1 MNKREINQKLIVNYK
16 NHLIDEEKS
25 LATITKYIRD
35 IEKFYQYAD
44 KKEVTKE
51 LVKLYKEELM
61 KSYKPTSI
69 NSMLAALNQFFEYNG
84 WLECKIKELK
94 IQKRVFLEESKEL
107 SKDEYKRLVNAARKQ
122 KNERL
127 YVLLQAICS
136 TGIRVSEHR
145 YITVQALKD
154 GYAQIYNKG
163 KGNEYK
169 ALKGIDFQVQDGE
182 LVAVIGKSGAGKSTL
197 LHVLAGIDSFE
208 SGSYHVGNQD
218 VGQMSE
224 KQLAEFRNKSIG
236 MVMQD
241 FALIEEY
248 TVQEN
253 LLVPLIF
260 GKVKKRE
267 QSKKIMDVLE
277 KVNIA
282 ELKDKRVNQ
291 LSGGQKQRVAIARA
305 LINSPEYI
313 LADEPTGALDSN
325 TSDDIMDVFEELNKN
340 GHTVIIV
347 THDNGVAARC
357 QRVIEIKDGEV
368 LSE

>member
-1 MNKREINQKLIVNYK
+1 MIIISNLNKYYENIKVLSDVNI
-16 NHLIDEEKS
+16 H
-25 LATITKYIRD
+25 
-35 IEKFYQYAD
+35 IEKGEIF
-44 KKEVTKE
+44 
-51 LVKLYKEELM
+51 
-61 KSYKPTSI
+61 
-69 NSMLAALNQFFEYNG
+69 
-84 WLECKIKELK
+84 
-94 IQKRVFLEESKEL
+94 
-107 SKDEYKRLVNAARKQ
+107 
-122 KNERL
+122 
-127 YVLLQAICS
+127 
-136 TGIRVSEHR
+136 GI
-145 YITVQALKD
+145 
-154 GYAQIYNKG
+154 
-163 KGNEYK
+163 
-169 ALKGIDFQVQDGE
+169 
-182 LVAVIGKSGAGKSTL
+182 IGHSGAGKSTL
-197 LHVLAGIDSFE
+197 LHILACIDSYE
-208 SGSYHVGNQD
+208 SGEYYIDDTLVKNC
-218 VGQMSE
+218 SE
-224 KQLAEFRNKSIG
+224 KKLAQIRNKKIG

>member
-1 MNKREINQKLIVNYK
+1 MIQLHQISKIYNQGKTNAFQALHK
-16 NHLIDEEKS
+16 ID
-25 LATITKYIRD
+25 
-35 IEKFYQYAD
+35 
-44 KKEVTKE
+44 
-51 LVKLYKEELM
+51 
-61 KSYKPTSI
+61 
-69 NSMLAALNQFFEYNG
+69 
-84 WLECKIKELK
+84 LK
-94 IQKRVFLEESKEL
+94 I
-107 SKDEYKRLVNAARKQ
+107 A
-122 KNERL
+122 
-127 YVLLQAICS
+127 
-136 TGIRVSEHR
+136 
-145 YITVQALKD
+145 
-154 GYAQIYNKG
+154 
-163 KGNEYK
+163 
-169 ALKGIDFQVQDGE
+169 DGE
-182 LVAVIGKSGAGKSTL
+182 LVAIIGTSGAGKSTL
-197 LHVLAGIDSFE
+197 LHILACIDSYE
-208 SGSYHVGNQD
+208 SGEYYIDDTLVKNC
-218 VGQMSE
+218 SE
-224 KQLAEFRNKSIG
+224 KKLAQIRNKKIG

>member
-1 MNKREINQKLIVNYK
+1 MLGAWFM
-16 NHLIDEEKS
+16 
-25 LATITKYIRD
+25 ATDYVTTPITPKGQLVYGCCLGILTAVLRFFGPSA
-35 IEKFYQYAD
+35 EGVSYA
-44 KKEVTKE
+44 
-51 LVKLYKEELM
+51 
-61 KSYKPTSI
+61 I
-69 NSMLAALNQFFEYNG
+69 IF
-84 WLECKIKELK
+84 C
-94 IQKRVFLEESKEL
+94 
-107 SKDEYKRLVNAARKQ
+107 
-122 KNERL
+122 
-127 YVLLQAICS
+127 
-136 TGIRVSEHR
+136 
-145 YITVQALKD
+145 
-154 GYAQIYNKG
+154 
-163 KGNEYK
+163 
-169 ALKGIDFQVQDGE
+169 
-182 LVAVIGKSGAGKSTL
+182 
-197 LHVLAGIDSFE
+197 
-208 SGSYHVGNQD
+208 
-218 VGQMSE
+218 
-224 KQLAEFRNKSIG
+224 
-236 MVMQD
+236 
-241 FALIEEY
+241 
-248 TVQEN
+248 N

-260 GKVKKRE
+260 GRVKKRE

>member
-163 KGNEYK
+163 KVREIFFSDDLKRILLKYCHKNKIENGAIFVTRSGRPLDRSNIWK
-169 ALKGIDFQVQDGE
+169 AMKDLCDDAKVERSKVYPHNLRHLFAVTYYNLK
-182 LVAVIGKSGAGKSTL
+182 
-197 LHVLAGIDSFE
+197 
-208 SGSYHVGNQD
+208 
-218 VGQMSE
+218 
-224 KQLAEFRNKSIG
+224 
-236 MVMQD
+236 
-241 FALIEEY
+241 
-248 TVQEN
+248 
-253 LLVPLIF
+253 
-260 GKVKKRE
+260 
-267 QSKKIMDVLE
+267 
-277 KVNIA
+277 
-282 ELKDKRVNQ
+282 KD
-291 LSGGQKQRVAIARA
+291 IAR
-305 LINSPEYI
+305 
-313 LADEPTGALDSN
+313 LADLLGHSSMDTTRIYKMSSCRKFKRYFDQMDLVFSN
-325 TSDDIMDVFEELNKN
+325 RKN
-340 GHTVIIV
+340 
-347 THDNGVAARC
+347 N
-357 QRVIEIKDGEV
+357 
-368 LSE
+368 

>member
-1 MNKREINQKLIVNYK
+1 M
-16 NHLIDEEKS
+16 
-25 LATITKYIRD
+25 
-35 IEKFYQYAD
+35 
-44 KKEVTKE
+44 
-51 LVKLYKEELM
+51 
-61 KSYKPTSI
+61 
-69 NSMLAALNQFFEYNG
+69 
-84 WLECKIKELK
+84 
-94 IQKRVFLEESKEL
+94 
-107 SKDEYKRLVNAARKQ
+107 
-122 KNERL
+122 
-127 YVLLQAICS
+127 
-136 TGIRVSEHR
+136 
-145 YITVQALKD
+145 
-154 GYAQIYNKG
+154 
-163 KGNEYK
+163 
-169 ALKGIDFQVQDGE
+169 
-182 LVAVIGKSGAGKSTL
+182 
-197 LHVLAGIDSFE
+197 
-208 SGSYHVGNQD
+208 
-218 VGQMSE
+218 
-224 KQLAEFRNKSIG
+224 
-236 MVMQD
+236 
-241 FALIEEY
+241 IEEY

-305 LINSPEYI
+305 PEYI

>member
-163 KGNEYK
+163 KVREIFFSDDLKRILLKYCHKNKIENGAIFVTRSGRPLDRSNIWK
-169 ALKGIDFQVQDGE
+169 AMKDLCDDAKVERSKVYPHNLRHLFAVTYYNLK
-182 LVAVIGKSGAGKSTL
+182 
-197 LHVLAGIDSFE
+197 
-208 SGSYHVGNQD
+208 
-218 VGQMSE
+218 
-224 KQLAEFRNKSIG
+224 
-236 MVMQD
+236 
-241 FALIEEY
+241 
-248 TVQEN
+248 
-253 LLVPLIF
+253 
-260 GKVKKRE
+260 
-267 QSKKIMDVLE
+267 
-277 KVNIA
+277 
-282 ELKDKRVNQ
+282 KD
-291 LSGGQKQRVAIARA
+291 IAR
-305 LINSPEYI
+305 S
-313 LADEPTGALDSN
+313 ADLLGHSSMDTTRIYTMSSGREFKRYFDQMDLVFSN
-325 TSDDIMDVFEELNKN
+325 RKN
-340 GHTVIIV
+340 
-347 THDNGVAARC
+347 N
-357 QRVIEIKDGEV
+357 
-368 LSE
+368 

>member
-1 MNKREINQKLIVNYK
+1 MIRLNKI
-16 NHLIDEEKS
+16 
-25 LATITKYIRD
+25 
-35 IEKFYQYAD
+35 
-44 KKEVTKE
+44 
-51 LVKLYKEELM
+51 
-61 KSYKPTSI
+61 
-69 NSMLAALNQFFEYNG
+69 
-84 WLECKIKELK
+84 
-94 IQKRVFLEESKEL
+94 SK
-107 SKDEYKRLVNAARKQ
+107 
-122 KNERL
+122 
-127 YVLLQAICS
+127 
-136 TGIRVSEHR
+136 
-145 YITVQALKD
+145 
-154 GYAQIYNKG
+154 IYNKG
-163 KGNEYK
+163 KSNAFQ
-169 ALKGIDFQVQDGE
+169 ALTDINIEIADGE
-182 LVAVIGKSGAGKSTL
+182 LVAIIGTSGAGKSTL
-197 LHVLAGIDSFE
+197 LHILACIDSYE
-208 SGSYHVGNQD
+208 SGEYYIDDTLVKNC
-218 VGQMSE
+218 SE
-224 KQLAEFRNKSIG
+224 KKLAQIRNKKIG

>member
-163 KGNEYK
+163 KVREIFFSDDLKRILLKYCHKNKIENGAIFVTRSGRPLDRSNIWK
-169 ALKGIDFQVQDGE
+169 AMKDLCDDAKVERSKVYPHNLRHLFAVTYYNLK
-182 LVAVIGKSGAGKSTL
+182 
-197 LHVLAGIDSFE
+197 
-208 SGSYHVGNQD
+208 
-218 VGQMSE
+218 
-224 KQLAEFRNKSIG
+224 
-236 MVMQD
+236 
-241 FALIEEY
+241 
-248 TVQEN
+248 
-253 LLVPLIF
+253 
-260 GKVKKRE
+260 
-267 QSKKIMDVLE
+267 
-277 KVNIA
+277 
-282 ELKDKRVNQ
+282 KD
-291 LSGGQKQRVAIARA
+291 IAR
-305 LINSPEYI
+305 
-313 LADEPTGALDSN
+313 LADLLGHSSMDTTRIYAMSSGREFKRYFDQMDLVFSN
-325 TSDDIMDVFEELNKN
+325 RKN
-340 GHTVIIV
+340 
-347 THDNGVAARC
+347 N
-357 QRVIEIKDGEV
+357 
-368 LSE
+368 